1 MRYWFI
7 MFCSVTIFGQQYKNV
22 DFKSGVG
29 KITVDPIKKQV
40 SGKVLY
46 DFNVLKMVDT
56 IYIDAQNMTFE
67 NVYINNK
74 KVDYKNSGK
83 KIALFQN
90 YKIGGNTLSFDY
102 VAQPKQAIYFNKF
115 NDN

>member
-7 MFCSVTIFGQQYKNV
+7 IFCSATIFGQQYKNV
-22 DFKSGVG
+22 DFKSAVG
-29 KITVDPIKKQV
+29 KIAVDPFKKEV

-46 DFNVLKMVDT
+46 DFDVLKMVDT
-56 IYIDAQNMTFE
+56 IYIDAQNMTFDY
-67 NVYINNK
+67 VCINNK

-90 YKIGGNTLSFDY
+90 YQLGKNILSFDY
-102 VAQPKQAIYFNKF
+102 VTQQIGRASCRERV
-115 NDN
+115 